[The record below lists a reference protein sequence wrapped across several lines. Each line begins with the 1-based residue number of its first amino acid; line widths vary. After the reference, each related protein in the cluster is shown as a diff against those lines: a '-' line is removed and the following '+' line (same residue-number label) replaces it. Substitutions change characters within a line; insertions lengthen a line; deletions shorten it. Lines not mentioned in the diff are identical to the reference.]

1 MRSRAWPSQM
11 CQPRGHPVLLQVC
24 QNVPHPDLVFSS
36 PPDRTVPESSL
47 PHLSHQPE
55 VLGFRCTQRRC
66 LRFPC
71 EAPPHDRARP
81 LKGGRLGWG
90 LGSVCSTLRL
100 TVSSGPAAASWL
112 GPGWA
117 QAGLR
122 NVPAHTACG
131 AVGREAWEP
140 PSQSCIKSG
149 GMWPGRRW
157 LSLARLCLPRNS
169 FGGDPSPPPP
179 SAQPPALPH
188 RLAEVVSAAAG

>member
-117 QAGLR
+117 QKCACSHRLWGCGAGGLGATLPELHKVGR
-122 NVPAHTACG
+122 NV
-131 AVGREAWEP
+131 AWAEV
-140 PSQSCIKSG
+140 
-149 GMWPGRRW
+149 
-157 LSLARLCLPRNS
+157 
-169 FGGDPSPPPP
+169 
-179 SAQPPALPH
+179 AQPCQTLPPQEQL
-188 RLAEVVSAAAG
+188 RW